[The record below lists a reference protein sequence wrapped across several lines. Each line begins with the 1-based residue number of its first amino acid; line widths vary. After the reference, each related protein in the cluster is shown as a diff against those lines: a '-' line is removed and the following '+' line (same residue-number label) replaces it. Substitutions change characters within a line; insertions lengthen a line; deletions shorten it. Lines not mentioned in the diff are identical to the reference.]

1 MKNKTVITLTTIL
14 PMLCISAVSQAATL
28 AEFKVTDTQGRMT
41 QTAYISNG
49 KVSVQ
54 NPDDLGGTEL
64 LYNSRNDQI
73 DVIQH
78 SDRSY
83 SSIDRTTVDN
93 LAGQAAG
100 VRDMIAGN
108 TTPDQQ
114 VQLAGMLE
122 SVGLSGL
129 MQQPST
135 TATRYVKTSEQ
146 RNISGY
152 ACHVVRLFRNDQLE
166 TVMCVASQEELSLP
180 EADYNALRSMLAF
193 SSHLAG
199 QASTLLG
206 DVGATLPDF
215 DTGKIEGLPIAVTDL
230 DDGVT
235 VVLQRMAQM
244 PDKPG
249 SLVVPKGYSETTLP
263 GIW

>member
-1 MKNKTVITLTTIL
+1 MKNKTVITMIAIL
-14 PMLCISAVSQAATL
+14 PMLCMSAVSQAATL
-28 AEFKVTDTQGRMT
+28 AEFKVTDTQNRMT
-41 QTAYISNG
+41 QTVFISNG

-54 NPDDLGGTEL
+54 NPDDLAGTEL
-64 LYNSRNDQI
+64 LYDSRTDRI

-83 SSIDRTTVDN
+83 STIDRATVDS

-100 VRDMIAGN
+100 VRDVIAEN

-114 VQLAGMLE
+114 AQLAGMLE

-129 MQQPST
+129 MQQPAT
-135 TATRYVKTSEQ
+135 DTTRYVKTTEQ

-152 ACHVVRLFRNDQLE
+152 TCHIVRLFKNDQLE
-166 TVMCVASQEELSLP
+166 TVMCVASQKALRLP

-206 DVGATLPDF
+206 DIGATLPDLG
-215 DTGKIEGLPIAVTDL
+215 TGQIEGLPIAITDL

-235 VVLQRMAQM
+235 VVLQRLAHM

-249 SLVVPKGYSETTLP
+249 SLVVPSGYSETTLP

>member
-1 MKNKTVITLTTIL
+1 MKNGTVCVLTMVL
-14 PMLCISAVSQAATL
+14 PMLFSTAVSRAATL
-28 AEFKVTDTQGRMT
+28 AEFKVTDTQSRTT
-41 QTAYISNG
+41 QTAFISNG

-54 NPDDLGGTEL
+54 NPNDLNGTEL
-64 LYNSRNDQI
+64 LYNSRTNQV

-83 SSIDRTTVDN
+83 STIDRATVDN
-93 LAGQAAG
+93 LAGQAEG
-100 VRDMIAGN
+100 VRNVITEN

-114 VQLAGMLE
+114 AQLAGMLE

-129 MQQPST
+129 MKQPAT
-135 TATRYVKTSEQ
+135 NTTRYEKTTEQ

-152 ACHVVRLFRNDQLE
+152 RCHVVRLFRNDQLE
-166 TVMCVASQEELSLP
+166 TVMCVASRKTLRLP
-180 EADYNALRSMLAF
+180 EADYNTLRSMLAF

-206 DVGATLPDF
+206 DIGATLPDL
-215 DTGKIEGLPIAVTDL
+215 GSGNIEGLPIAVTDI

-235 VVLQRMAQM
+235 VVLLRLAQM
-244 PDKPG
+244 PDKPA
-249 SLVVPKGYSETTLP
+249 SMIVPRGYSEAALP